1 MVAHCCQSKQIKITK
16 TKKENKKNESEK
28 IEKMKKIFRK
38 KPTKLS
44 WPMSAKSD
52 KKNFLF
58 KKKEKHKI
66 MMAHECQI

>member
-44 WPMSAKSD
+44 WP
-52 KKNFLF
+52 
-58 KKKEKHKI
+58 
-66 MMAHECQI
+66 HECQI